1 MLTEILETPDL
12 NIIDC
17 ISLIEST
24 IQCLKDFTST
34 EDLYKKV
41 AIDGTQEFERNHRRR
56 VRPKR
61 LDEMRDNEA

>member
-17 ISLIEST
+17 ISVIEST

-34 EDLYKKV
+34 EDLNNL
-41 AIDGTQEFERNHRRR
+41 IDGALLLTG
-56 VRPKR
+56 
-61 LDEMRDNEA
+61 